1 MPVDVRVISVNKKVT
16 TTTKKVLTHNTS
28 SVKGLT
34 NPIPRGSAAALLN
47 PISFDVNI
55 DVVGPR
61 ANSCPEKCTAMH
73 KDMCITAL
81 IFGDRRIFI
90 FSLCRSVIIVRSV
103 FEGFV
108 FVFAFVVASGG
119 DSDDDDDDG
128 GGCGG
133 GCSKLSFSLRFSDI
147 SSSP

>member
-1 MPVDVRVISVNKKVT
+1 MCVVYVRVISVNKKAKN
-16 TTTKKVLTHNTS
+16 KKVLTHNTS

-81 IFGDRRIFI
+81 NFGDRFIFI
-90 FSLCRSVIIVRSV
+90 FSLCRSV

-108 FVFAFVVASGG
+108 FVFVFVVAFGG
-119 DSDDDDDDG
+119 DSDGDDG
-128 GGCGG
+128 GVCGDR
-133 GCSKLSFSLRFSDI
+133 CSKLSFSLRFSDI
-147 SSSP
+147 SCSP